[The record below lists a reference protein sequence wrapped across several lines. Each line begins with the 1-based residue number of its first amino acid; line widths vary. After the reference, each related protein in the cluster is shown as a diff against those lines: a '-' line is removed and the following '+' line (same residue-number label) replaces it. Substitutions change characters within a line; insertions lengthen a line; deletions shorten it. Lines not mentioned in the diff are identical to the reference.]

1 LLPSPAPKSR
11 PELLGN
17 HQQNHQLAA
26 ADQAVQADLVAVA
39 LRVDPADP
47 VADPVADPD
56 LANPGLFRQIGF
68 PSQTFCPYSFDTG
81 K

>member
-1 LLPSPAPKSR
+1 LPSQAQKNQL
-11 PELLGN
+11 ELLGN
-17 HQQNHQLAA
+17 HQQNHQRAV

-39 LRVDPADP
+39 LRVDP
-47 VADPVADPD
+47 ADPVADPD

-68 PSQTFCPYSFDTG
+68 PSQTFCPYSFPTG